1 MSLDSKYHLFTAGVI
16 EILHE
21 IASLSYPYWM
31 ADVAP
36 YLPDIDLTCV
46 ATSGINYFNNSIAS
60 STSATVSGFLDAIM
74 VGCSSDAF
82 LLSGGYNNSKQ
93 ELDINMIVET
103 SANTSL

>member
-46 ATSGINYFNNSIAS
+46 ATSGINYFNNSIPS

-74 VGCSSDAF
+74 VGCSDAF